1 MSSYYEMVSERNA
14 ILREVIAL
22 SPDGLPLEQRM
33 ANAGRINDLMGAV
46 VRLQDL
52 IYEEEVA
59 HAQRS

>member
-1 MSSYYEMVSERNA
+1 MSKYNEMVSERNA

-22 SPDGLPLEQRM
+22 SPDGLPLEQRI
-33 ANAGRINDLMGAV
+33 ANAGRINDLMADV

-59 HAQRS
+59 RVQGS